1 MFCKKRSFQKFRKLQ
16 KHLYFAHTCVG
27 VLFYEV
33 ASLHPASFLKRDSNT
48 VAFLWSLQ
56 NFQEYLFWGISAND
70 CFWRCFIINAAVKNF
85 AIFTE
90 RKKPVISV
98 LWRSCSWWL
107 IELWKRRIFIL
118 INISFK
124 KKCSCLI
131 ELLFPSE

>member
-70 CFWRCFIINAAVKNF
+70 CSWRCFIIKAAVKNF

-107 IELWKRRIFIL
+107 IELWKRLVFIL